1 VAKFEF
7 PNTTNRDS
15 LAVVGEVVV
24 VGIGLGI
31 TVGEFLAVGI
41 GFGIAVVGEVV
52 VVGIGFGIVVVGE
65 VVVVGIGFGIVV
77 GEFNN
82 FLVNATPKVKG
93 PFKSLSSLNSSFS
106 LF

>member
-1 VAKFEF
+1 M
-7 PNTTNRDS
+7 
-15 LAVVGEVVV
+15 
-24 VGIGLGI
+24 GIGFGI
-31 TVGEFLAVGI
+31 AVGEFWAVGI
-41 GFGIAVVGEVV
+41 GFGIAVGEFWA
-52 VVGIGFGIVVVGE
+52 VGIGFGIAVGE
-65 VVVVGIGFGIVV
+65 FWAVGIGFGIAV